1 MNREPLVDA
10 RRPSGLETE
19 AEFTRWVRQVVKG
32 AAELQ
37 AFEAGQID
45 AVMDTRTNSVVLSPL
60 ARTALQGSNRFV
72 RALLDALPVEA
83 CVLDSAGTVITTN
96 RAWRTFV
103 DAGAGAGLGVREGA
117 NFLAACKHA
126 IGIERAHA
134 TAVAKGFR
142 KVLAGVRQ
150 QYSRR
155 YVCSG
160 RIGYW
165 TCTLTIAPIA
175 ADGVIHG
182 LITRENIRALR
193 DAGTSRSVRPIN
205 AGASAATSRARR
217 LNRLLATL
225 PDKEFERLLSF
236 LEPVKLCYGQVLYE
250 PGESID
256 YVYFPIDCPVSLLT
270 VVDGNQ
276 SLEVGLVGRE
286 GLIGTPLALGGTTSP
301 VRALVQGNG
310 TAVRMH
316 AENFQ
321 KKLKRSPALR
331 RALFR
336 YIGELM
342 MQVAR
347 NAACNRFH
355 VMEKR
360 LARWLLMTRER
371 LSSSSFYLTHD
382 FLADILGARRESV
395 TESAHKLKRQK
406 LISYNRGNITILN
419 RRGLEAACCSCF
431 QQIKIVAP
439 ERL

>member
-1 MNREPLVDA
+1 MNREPLLDA

-32 AAELQ
+32 TAELQ

-45 AVMDTRTNSVVLSPL
+45 AVMDAGSNSAVLSPL

-96 RAWRTFV
+96 RAWRTFA

-117 NFLAACKHA
+117 NFLAACNGA
-126 IGIERAHA
+126 VGIERAHA
-134 TAVAKGFR
+134 AAVARGFR
-142 KVLAGVRQ
+142 KVLAGGRQ
-150 QYSRR
+150 EYSRQ

-165 TCTLTIAPIA
+165 TCTLTIAPIT

-182 LITRENIRALR
+182 LITRENVRALR
-193 DAGTSRSVRPIN
+193 DADVSRRVRRTS
-205 AGASAATSRARR
+205 AAASAALSRART
-217 LNRLLATL
+217 LNRLLAAL
-225 PDKEFERLLSF
+225 PDKEYERLLSG
-236 LEPVKLCYGQVLYE
+236 LEPAKLCYGQVLYE
-250 PGESID
+250 PGDRIE

-276 SLEVGLVGRE
+276 SLEVGLVGPE

-316 AENFQ
+316 VENFQ

-331 RALFR
+331 RALFKF
-336 YIGELM
+336 IGELM
-342 MQVAR
+342 MQVAQ

-355 VMEKR
+355 VIEKR

-382 FLADILGARRESV
+382 FLADMLGARRESV
-395 TESAHKLKRQK
+395 TVSAHKLKRQK

-431 QQIKIVAP
+431 QQIKIAP
-439 ERL
+439 R